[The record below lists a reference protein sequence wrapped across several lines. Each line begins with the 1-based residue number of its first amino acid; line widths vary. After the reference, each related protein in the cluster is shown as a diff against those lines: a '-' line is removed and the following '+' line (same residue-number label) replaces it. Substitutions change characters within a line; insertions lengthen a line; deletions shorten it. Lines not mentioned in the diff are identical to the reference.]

1 MTAAGHA
8 DMPER
13 GAESGLNAYIA
24 EKLDQSLTWKDVAWL
39 RSATR
44 LPVVVKG
51 IARPDDAVRA
61 IDHGASAIVVSN
73 HGGRQLDG
81 SPATATVLGPIADAV
96 QGRIEVLVDGGVR
109 RGTDVLRALSLGAR
123 AVLVGRPI
131 LWGLA
136 IAGEAGAHGVLE
148 ALRNELD
155 QALALAGCAR
165 ISDATRDLVTP

>member
-1 MTAAGHA
+1 
-8 DMPER
+8 
-13 GAESGLNAYIA
+13 
-24 EKLDQSLTWKDVAWL
+24 
-39 RSATR
+39 
-44 LPVVVKG
+44 
-51 IARPDDAVRA
+51 
-61 IDHGASAIVVSN
+61 
-73 HGGRQLDG
+73 
-81 SPATATVLGPIADAV
+81 
-96 QGRIEVLVDGGVR
+96 VLVDGGVR

-136 IAGEAGAHGVLE
+136 IAGEEGAHGVLE